1 MPTLFT
7 LIRSSAVVLPVL
19 SLVGTSS
26 GRRTP
31 VETAPSPVLAGR
43 PLASERLVAEAPIRI
58 LHGVPVIFL
67 PVTLHGHKAV
77 IQLTF
82 KDIPQ
87 DFFFS
92 KPDLKR
98 LGVDLPADD
107 KNYIQN
113 VDSLHLLDSITIGTR
128 VAHNLSKFVFD
139 DPNIK
144 EYTNELQQPD
154 LPPVI
159 GMAGVAFL
167 ADYDI
172 VVDGPAHRVRL
183 YAPLPASGTSSA
195 QSQESGEGLPPGVKA
210 VTCGPT
216 RVLQD
221 GEISF
226 MLHVAGQPVT
236 GVVTDQYNKNFMNQ
250 AAATLVGVTPQ
261 SSNVVPIPKE
271 DQDGLDPEFG
281 IATETTDMPVTM
293 GQVQFKAQKFHLTQD
308 VPMEPDGTTPTVLL
322 NLRAVLDRVFVLSN
336 STHQA
341 CLSQAR

>member
-172 VVDGPAHRVRL
+172 VVDGPAHRIRL
-183 YAPLPASGTSSA
+183 YAPLPSSA
-195 QSQESGEGLPPGVKA
+195 QPQGSGKELPPGVRA
-210 VTCGPT
+210 VTCAPT
-216 RVLQD
+216 SVLQD
-221 GEISF
+221 GEFSF
-226 MLHVAGQPVT
+226 MLDVAGHPVT
-236 GVVTDQYNKNFMNQ
+236 GVVTDQYRKNFMNQ
-250 AAATLVGVTPQ
+250 AAATLVGLTTQ
-261 SSNVVPIPKE
+261 SSNVVPISKE
-271 DQDGLDPEFG
+271 DKDGLDQEFG
-281 IATETTDMPVTM
+281 ITTEATDMPVTM
-293 GQVQFKAQKFHLTQD
+293 GQVQLKAQKFHLTQD

-322 NLRAVLDRVFVLSN
+322 NLGAVLDRVFVLSS

-341 CLSQAR
+341 CLGQKQ